1 MTATGIEVTEDPE
14 TSRKLILPTSDP
26 ALRVIIVR
34 ASDVP
39 TYVQYGAADFGVAG
53 RDTEDFVRGAVVGRE
68 GVDAIAPTAAGPAV
82 LGEEAF
88 EECGGI
94 RGTSG

>member
-1 MTATGIEVTEDPE
+1 MTATGGQQGDIAGFDGEHLTGLAAE
-14 TSRKLILPTSDP
+14 
-26 ALRVIIVR
+26 
-34 ASDVP
+34 
-39 TYVQYGAADFGVAG
+39 ADFGVAG
-53 RDTEDFVRGAVVGRE
+53 RDTEDFVRGAVVVRE

-94 RGTSG
+94 RGISG